1 MGDCDMG
8 IYGILEYMNKV
19 MDIGWKKM
27 KIIWFWVNLK
37 IKGIYERYF
46 NKGVIRN
53 SFVMYVIFIREER
66 INGV

>member
-1 MGDCDMG
+1 MG
-8 IYGILEYMNKV
+8 IHGTLEHMNKV

-46 NKGVIRN
+46 NKGATRN
-53 SFVMYVIFIREER
+53 PSAMHATFTREER
-66 INGV
+66 INGA